1 MREEDK
7 VKNILSRAGLL
18 SETAVLVYLGLAKFI
33 AHLVFNGRYG
43 YFRDELYYIICGE
56 RLAFG
61 FVDHPPFTP
70 LVARFSKSLFG
81 DSLLGL
87 RVSPAL
93 AGAATVV
100 LAGLIARKL
109 GGGRFAQVLAGLA
122 VILSGVILNFNVLL
136 TNNAFDILFWTLAA
150 YILIVIL
157 KDDRP
162 RLWPALGLVVG
173 VALQNKYSIAFYL
186 AALGVGLVLSPA
198 RKRLLSAWPWT
209 GAGVALLVFLPNL
222 VWQVRH
228 GLPFIELNRNA
239 VLHKNIVLSPFEFLG
254 SQVMEAAPPN
264 FLIILAGLLFLL
276 FAPGLKPLRA
286 LGWAYLVLLALFV
299 FSGGKPYYMAPV
311 YPVMLAAGALAL
323 ERFSL
328 KPGIRRLRPVVIV
341 LLIATAGPGVPFA
354 LPVLPVEK
362 FVAYSRFLGVAPV
375 PAERQAMGSL
385 PQHYADQF
393 GWAEMAES
401 VARVYRDLPEA
412 DRKECAIFTQNY
424 GEASAINFFGR
435 RQGLP
440 PAVCGHNN
448 YWLWGP
454 GEKSGSIIIVGG
466 DAEDYGDHDSD
477 VIEVAR
483 IDADYAMP
491 YERNLPVFVCRRPK
505 LPIRDVW
512 PSVKQYI

>member
-1 MREEDK
+1 
-7 VKNILSRAGLL
+7 
-18 SETAVLVYLGLAKFI
+18 
-33 AHLVFNGRYG
+33 
-43 YFRDELYYIICGE
+43 
-56 RLAFG
+56 
-61 FVDHPPFTP
+61 
-70 LVARFSKSLFG
+70 
-81 DSLLGL
+81 
-87 RVSPAL
+87 
-93 AGAATVV
+93 
-100 LAGLIARKL
+100 
-109 GGGRFAQVLAGLA
+109 LAGLA

-162 RLWPALGLVVG
+162 RLWFALGLIAG

-198 RKRLLSAWPWT
+198 RKRLLSAWPWA
-209 GAGVALLVFLPNL
+209 GAGAALLVFLPNL

-239 VLHKNIVLSPFEFLG
+239 VLHKNIVLSPFEFLA

-264 FLIILAGLLFLL
+264 FLIILAGLFFLL
-276 FAPGLKPLRA
+276 IAPELKPVRA
-286 LGWAYLVLLALFV
+286 LGWAYLVLLALFA
-299 FSGGKPYYMAPV
+299 FSGGKTYYTAPV
-311 YPVMLAAGALAL
+311 YPDMLAAGALVL

-328 KPGIRRLRPVVIV
+328 KPGLRRLRPAAIV

-362 FVAYSRFLGVAPV
+362 FVAYSRFLGATPV
-375 PAERQAMGSL
+375 PAERQALGSL

-393 GWAEMAES
+393 GWEEMARS
-401 VARVYRDLPEA
+401 VARVYRNSPEA
-412 DRKECAIFTQNY
+412 DRKECVIFTQNY
-424 GEASAINFFGR
+424 GEASAVNFFGR
-435 RQGLP
+435 RHGLP

-448 YWLWGP
+448 YWLSGP

-466 DAEDYGDHDSD
+466 DAEDYGDHYSD

-483 IDADYAMP
+483 IDAGYAML

-512 PSVKQYI
+512 PRVKQYI